1 MSEDNNVE
9 EISEEY
15 EEENN
20 DELLQF
26 VTFFI
31 SDELYG
37 VDIYKVREVI
47 KMTEI
52 TSVPRSAEYVV
63 GVINLRGQVIPV
75 IDLRLRF
82 SLDLKAYDKSTR
94 IIISE
99 VKGKNVGMIV
109 DRMNKVERI
118 QESKMKKDENVI
130 SSIDSDFIERI
141 GKIGERIMI
150 SIDLD
155 LILGNV

>member
-1 MSEDNNVE
+1 MNSKKESMLNDE
-9 EISEEY
+9 K
-15 EEENN
+15 N

-31 SDELYG
+31 GEELYG

-47 KMTEI
+47 KLIDI
-52 TSVPRSAEYVV
+52 TTVPRSNEYVV

-75 IDLRLRF
+75 IDLRLRL
-82 SLDLKAYDKSTR
+82 SLLAREFDKHTR

-109 DRMNKVERI
+109 DRMNKVERV
-118 QESKMKKDENVI
+118 QESKMKKETNVI
-130 SSIDSDFIERI
+130 SSIDSDFVDRI
-141 GKIGERIMI
+141 GKIGDNIMVV
-150 SIDLD
+150 IDLE
-155 LILGNV
+155 LLFGKM

>member
-1 MSEDNNVE
+1 MHSKKGNNE
-9 EISEEY
+9 EGKV
-15 EEENN
+15 

-31 SDELYG
+31 GEELYG

-47 KMTEI
+47 KLIDI
-52 TSVPRSAEYVV
+52 TSVPRSTEYVV

-82 SLDLKAYDKSTR
+82 SLELKKYDKQTR
-94 IIISE
+94 IIVSE
-99 VKGKNVGMIV
+99 VKGKTVGMIV

-118 QESKMKKDENVI
+118 PESKMKKETNVI
-130 SSIDSDFIERI
+130 SSIDADFIDRI
-141 GKIGERIMI
+141 GKIGDNIMVVI
-150 SIDLD
+150 DIDL
-155 LILGNV
+155 LFGKV

>member
-1 MSEDNNVE
+1 MQSKKGNNSEDGK
-9 EISEEY
+9 
-15 EEENN
+15 N

-31 SDELYG
+31 NDELYG

-47 KMTEI
+47 KLIDI
-52 TSVPRSAEYVV
+52 TTVPRSTDFVV

-82 SLDLKAYDKSTR
+82 SLKAKEYDKHTR
-94 IIISE
+94 IVISE

-109 DRMNKVERI
+109 DKMNKVERI
-118 QESKMKKDENVI
+118 QESKMKKETNVI
-130 SSIDSDFIERI
+130 SSIDADFIDRI
-141 GKIGERIMI
+141 GKIDDSLMVV
-150 SIDLD
+150 IDLD
-155 LILGNV
+155 LLFGKV

>member
-1 MSEDNNVE
+1 MHNKKGNEEDK
-9 EISEEY
+9 
-15 EEENN
+15 N

-31 SDELYG
+31 GEELYG

-47 KMTEI
+47 KLIDI
-52 TSVPRSAEYVV
+52 TTVPRSTSYVV

-82 SLDLKAYDKSTR
+82 ALETKKYDKHTR

-109 DRMNKVERI
+109 DKMSKVERI
-118 QESKMKKDENVI
+118 HESKMKKETSVI
-130 SSIDSDFIERI
+130 SSIDADFIDRI
-141 GKIGERIMI
+141 GKIEDSLMVV
-150 SIDLD
+150 IDLD
-155 LILGNV
+155 LLFGKV